1 MAWLPINS
9 VPLQFVD
16 ENGDPYSGA
25 VLKFYAAG
33 TSTNIAVA
41 TAQAGTPTVTSVA
54 LNSDGYPEVSGNTV
68 MIFVD
73 QDYKVML
80 YPTQAAANSNTGEIW
95 SVDNIDPF
103 AVLTLPTNL
112 TDINALTPSDGT
124 IIVGDGT
131 EWVAES
137 GNTARTSLGVGSGD
151 SPTFANV
158 TLTGL
163 TTGHVLLANSAGGLT
178 ALDLTAKGSIIA
190 GDGAGAPIALAAGTN
205 GQVVSYDSSAAS
217 GLIPLTLPSDA
228 RDYQAFTSSGTW
240 TNPSGA
246 EYVFVEVWSGGG
258 GGSNDTASNT
268 TLGGASGGE
277 YVSGWFRAS
286 DLGATESVTV
296 GAGGAGAANGATA
309 NGSTGGASSF
319 GSWLAAVGGNPGV
332 SAANNSAT
340 IPRSKQTAGAAADIA
355 FSQYS
360 VFPQAGFGGNSG
372 GVVSGGNAIYG
383 GGGGGSSNAGAGGS
397 SAYGGAGGAGNNT
410 LNTPAGN
417 GSAPAGGGGSSGNNG
432 GGGTGGRGEVRV
444 TSF

>member
-16 ENGDPYSGA
+16 ENGNPYSGA

-33 TSTNIAVA
+33 TSTNISVA

-68 MIFVD
+68 MIYVD
-73 QDYKVML
+73 QDYKAAL
-80 YPTQAAANSNTGEIW
+80 YPTQTAADSNTGALW
-95 SVDNIDPF
+95 TVDNIDPF

-163 TTGHVLLANSAGGLT
+163 TTGHVVLANSAGALT
-178 ALDLTAKGSIIA
+178 ALDVTTKGSLIV
-190 GDGAGAPIALAAGTN
+190 GDGAGAPTTLAVGTN
-205 GQVVSYDSSAAS
+205 DYVLTADSAQSSGMKWAAIPDQV
-217 GLIPLTLPSDA
+217 

-240 TNPSGA
+240 TKPTGA
-246 EYVFVEVWSGGG
+246 EFVFVEVWSGGG
-258 GGSNDTASNT
+258 GGANNTASSANES
-268 TLGGASGGE
+268 GGSGGE
-277 YVSGWFRAS
+277 YLCRWFPAS
-286 DLGATESVTV
+286 ALAATETVTV

-319 GSWLAAVGGNPGV
+319 GSLLAAVGGNPGQTGAGSSYITV
-332 SAANNSAT
+332 PRSAT
-340 IPRSKQTAGAAADIA
+340 TTSSISSSAYGVLIL
-355 FSQYS
+355 
-360 VFPQAGFGGNSG
+360 PQAGPGSTGAGGKT
-372 GVVSGGNAIYG
+372 IYG
-383 GGGGGSSNAGAGGS
+383 GGGGGGSDSGGS
-397 SAYGGAGGAGNNT
+397 TGGTSAYGGNGGGGNNT
-410 LNTPAGN
+410 LNTAASN
-417 GSAPAGGGGSSGNNG
+417 GTSPAGGGGGSGNNG
-432 GGGTGGRGEVRV
+432 GGGNGARGEVRV
-444 TSF
+444 WTF

>member
-124 IIVGDGT
+124 VIVGDGT

-137 GNTARTSLGVGSGD
+137 GNTARTSLGVGSAD

-163 TTGHVLLANSAGGLT
+163 TTGHVVLANSAGALT
-178 ALDLTAKGSIIA
+178 ALNVTAKGSLIV
-190 GDGAGAPIALAAGTN
+190 GDGAGAPTTLAATTN
-205 GQVVSYDSSAAS
+205 DYV
-217 GLIPLTLPSDA
+217 LTLDSGESVGMKWAPIPGVV

-240 TNPSGA
+240 TKPTDA
-246 EYVFVEVWSGGG
+246 EFVYVEVWSGGG
-258 GGSNDTASNT
+258 GGANNTASSANES
-268 TLGGASGGE
+268 GGSGGE
-277 YVSGWFRAS
+277 YLCRMFQAS
-286 DLGATESVTV
+286 ALGATETVTV
-296 GAGGAGAANGATA
+296 GAGGAGAANASSA

-319 GSWLAAVGGNPGV
+319 GTWLAAVGGNPGLT
-332 SAANNSAT
+332 SAAAVYTT
-340 IPRSKQTAGAAADIA
+340 IPRSPIA
-355 FSQYS
+355 SSAISASPYG
-360 VFPQAGFGGNSG
+360 VMVLPQAGAGSTAAGGKT
-372 GVVSGGNAIYG
+372 IYG
-383 GGGGGSSNAGAGGS
+383 GGGGGGADTGGS
-397 SAYGGAGGAGNNT
+397 TGGTSAYGGNGGGGNNT
-410 LNTPAGN
+410 LNTAGTA
-417 GSAPAGGGGSSGNNG
+417 GTAPGGGGGGSGNNG
-432 GGGTGGRGEVRV
+432 GGGAGARGEVRV
-444 TSF
+444 WTF